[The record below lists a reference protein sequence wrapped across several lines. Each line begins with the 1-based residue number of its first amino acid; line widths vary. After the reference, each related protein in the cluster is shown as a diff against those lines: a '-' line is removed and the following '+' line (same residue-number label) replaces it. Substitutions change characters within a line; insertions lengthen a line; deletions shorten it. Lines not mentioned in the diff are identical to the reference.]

1 MIRLVTNQTS
11 IDTPYEL
18 ATIEECVTYC
28 NTRTLLGLDIETTRK
43 YNKWFHIEG
52 LDPHTSDIVMLQ
64 IGDVDVQYIIDTRNV
79 DITLLLPVLTNPDI
93 TLVGHNIKFEYKH
106 ILSKYGVRINAL
118 YDTMIAEKLLHNG
131 YQLENSLKALILRYL
146 DIEVDKAIR
155 LSFLTIEDRPFTV
168 EEIKYG
174 AEDIELPLKIRTIQL
189 EEIQKKDLANVCRLE
204 FRVTAVL
211 GEMEFNGMNFNPE
224 KWLNTYQKNLV
235 KFKDQTRQLDVH
247 VMENYP
253 DSPFVDKQLDMFNPG
268 FTCAIKWSSSK
279 QVVEFFKFLGCCPIA
294 KSKATKKMSY
304 TVEAKEVEAL
314 LVTAD
319 LSDNVRDF
327 VKLYLNTMEYRQAV
341 TTFGENFLKHINPL
355 TKRIHSNYNQL
366 VNTGRMSSSSPNQQN
381 IPSSLDMDYEHGDP
395 RQDQFRYAFDASEGC
410 SMINADYS
418 GQESIILVNKS
429 MDKDLLSFY
438 DGDFNDMHSYIA
450 SKLFPEELE
459 GIELDNI
466 KKQRPDLRQIAKG
479 AGFALAYGGNGHTI
493 AKNLGL
499 SAERGE
505 AVFNDYFG
513 AFPGLLEFFE
523 RSKAKS
529 LNQGYILIDEISKRK
544 FYYKDIKAL
553 RAADYRGDKKTV
565 NKLKGAMERAA
576 MNYIIQGEAGSITKF
591 ALVLIQDELTAKGLL
606 DKVKIVATVHDEI
619 ILESA
624 EAYETYAAEML
635 QRNMESAGDIW
646 CRRVPLKAEACI
658 EKYWTH

>member
-1 MIRLVTNQTS
+1 MIKLVTNQTS

-131 YQLENSLKALILRYL
+131 YHLEYGLKALILRYL

-155 LSFLTIEDRPFTV
+155 LSFLTIGDRPFTT

-174 AEDIELPLKIRTIQL
+174 AEDIELPLKIRDMQL
-189 EEIQKKDLANVCRLE
+189 VELEKKDLANVCRLE

-211 GEMEFNGMNFNPE
+211 GEMEFNGMNFNSE
-224 KWLNTYQKNLV
+224 KWLNTYQKNLI
-235 KFKDQTRQLDVH
+235 KFKDQTRQLDAH

-253 DSPFVDKQLDMFNPG
+253 DSPFVDRQLDMFNPG
-268 FTCAIKWSSSK
+268 FTCAIQWSSSK
-279 QVVEFFKFLGCCPIA
+279 QVVEFFKYLGCCPVA

-319 LSDNVRDF
+319 LSDKVRDF

-381 IPSSLDMDYEHGDP
+381 IPSTLDMDYEHGDP
-395 RQDQFRYAFDASEGC
+395 RQDQFRYAFDAPDGC

-429 MDKDLLSFY
+429 MDKDLLAFY

-459 GIELDNI
+459 GIDLDNI

-505 AVFNDYFG
+505 AVFNDYFS

-529 LNQGYILIDEISKRK
+529 LNQGYILIDTISKRK

-606 DKVKIVATVHDEI
+606 DEIKIVATVHDEI
-619 ILESA
+619 ILEST
-624 EAYETYAAEML
+624 EKHQTYAAEML
-635 QRNMESAGDIW
+635 QRNMESAGDVW